1 MQIESLT
8 TKVLRTR
15 AASPIATATVTSS
28 DVWLMLAEVR
38 TFDGAMGHAYIWSY
52 NANIS
57 RSLQGMVGELSRH
70 VLGANPYHCA
80 AIWQAMWKG
89 TVQWGHSG
97 IPVMATALLD
107 MAVWDLAA
115 RLANLPVS
123 QMLGLRAQSVP
134 TYLSGLWMTDDLAA
148 LQRDA
153 EGHVK
158 AGFRAMK
165 MRVGRARVQDD
176 VAAVRAVREAIG
188 PDIGLAVDFSSAP
201 SRERAG
207 RMCQALEGFDLLWIE
222 DPIADEDPQD
232 HAELAR
238 TTHTPIC
245 LGEKVYTPQGFMRLI
260 EARAC
265 DHLMA
270 DLQRAG
276 GVTAW
281 TRIAALADAA
291 RLPLSS
297 HILPEL
303 NVHLVA
309 SAPTGAWL
317 EYMPWAEDLFEER
330 LTLDGGS
337 IVVPDRPGF
346 GLTCNADF
354 VRSTLQDTQTW
365 TTAGTPT

>member
-1 MQIESLT
+1 
-8 TKVLRTR
+8 
-15 AASPIATATVTSS
+15 
-28 DVWLMLAEVR
+28 
-38 TFDGAMGHAYIWSY
+38 
-52 NANIS
+52 
-57 RSLQGMVGELSRH
+57 
-70 VLGANPYHCA
+70 
-80 AIWQAMWKG
+80 MWKG

-97 IPVMATALLD
+97 IPVMASALID

-115 RLANLPVS
+115 RLANRSVG
-123 QMLGLRAQSVP
+123 QMLGLRTLRVP
-134 TYLSGLWMTDDLAA
+134 AYMSGLFMTDDFGA
-148 LQRDA
+148 LQREA
-153 EGHVK
+153 ASHVA
-158 AGFRAMK
+158 AGFAAMK

-176 VAAVRAVREAIG
+176 VTAVRAVREAIG

-201 SRERAG
+201 SREHAHRLAH
-207 RMCQALEGFDLLWIE
+207 ALDGFDLLWIE
-222 DPIADEDPQD
+222 DPIADEDPAD
-232 HAELAR
+232 HAEFAR
-238 TTHTPIC
+238 AIRTPVC
-245 LGEKVYTPQGFMRLI
+245 FGEKVYTPQGFMRLI

-309 SAPTGAWL
+309 SAPTGTWL

-330 LTLDGGS
+330 LSLADGN
-337 IVVPDRPGF
+337 ITVPDRPGF

-354 VRSTLQDTQTW
+354 VKATLQDTQAW
-365 TTAGTPT
+365 TTRAKT